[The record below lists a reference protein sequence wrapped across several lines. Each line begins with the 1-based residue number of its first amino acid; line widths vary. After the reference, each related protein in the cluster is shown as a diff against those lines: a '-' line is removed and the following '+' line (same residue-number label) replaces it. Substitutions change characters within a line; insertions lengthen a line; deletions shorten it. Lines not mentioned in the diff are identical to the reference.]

1 MIRQVS
7 DLYSQTEATA
17 REQEENSLLD
27 EQGENFK
34 VRSWQLACP
43 NELWCPQAVCAKL
56 VSAQRRGMSFT
67 VSTQECRPFAW
78 QRLLISSLP

>member
-17 REQEENSLLD
+17 REQEENGLLD

-43 NELWCPQAVCAKL
+43 MALWWPQAVCAEH
-56 VSAQRRGMSFT
+56 APTRRQAGCLLP
-67 VSTQECRPFAW
+67 TQACRPFAW
-78 QRLLISSLP
+78 QRLLFSKLH